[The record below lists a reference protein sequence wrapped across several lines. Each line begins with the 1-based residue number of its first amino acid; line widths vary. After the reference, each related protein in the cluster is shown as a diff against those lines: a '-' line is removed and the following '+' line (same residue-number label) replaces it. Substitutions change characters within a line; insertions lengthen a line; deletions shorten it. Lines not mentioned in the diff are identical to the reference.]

1 MAVISVTEN
10 YNIHF
15 RGIHILPPRKKVMY
29 VPVIVFVELFMEEFI
44 TSSYKILKMFR
55 WDLGFKRELE
65 MKI

>member
-10 YNIHF
+10 YNINF

-44 TSSYKILKMFR
+44 TSSYKIKCLDGTLDSKES
-55 WDLGFKRELE
+55 WK
-65 MKI
+65 

>member
-1 MAVISVTEN
+1 MAVISVSEN

-44 TSSYKILKMFR
+44 TSSYKIKCLDGTLDSKES
-55 WDLGFKRELE
+55 WN
-65 MKI
+65 

>member
-29 VPVIVFVELFMEEFI
+29 VPVIMFVELFMEEFI
-44 TSSYKILKMFR
+44 TSIVIKLNV
-55 WDLGFKRELE
+55 
-65 MKI
+65 